1 VVALLLVALGGTA
14 CDSPFAPAATATATV
29 TATATPSV
37 TVTNTP
43 TRTATSTATATA
55 TATATPTLTP
65 SPTATPL
72 VSVEECRYL
81 KWVGTGLLKLALNG
95 TALTRDEQALHNT
108 TIFNAAWRKQTLDD
122 LAHERDAADLI
133 HQGYTLPIP
142 PTLSDLDRETRNY
155 AEQVYSASIR
165 AYDALNTYDLLGFSS
180 AYDSFGPLSSAGDKL
195 ANDLDAW
202 ARGRTYANFTIAATT
217 CRP

>member
-1 VVALLLVALGGTA
+1 MPRGVGWVVGVFVLLLVALGGTS
-14 CDSPFAPAATATATV
+14 CDGNPFAPAATATATS

-37 TVTNTP
+37 TVTH
-43 TRTATSTATATA
+43 TATSTATRTATATA

-81 KWVGTGLLKLALNG
+81 KWLGTGLLKLALNG

-108 TIFNAAWRKQTLDD
+108 TIFNTAWRKQTLDD

-142 PTLSDLDRETRNY
+142 PALADLDRESRNY

-165 AYDALNTYDLLGFSS
+165 AYDALNL
-180 AYDSFGPLSSAGDKL
+180 
-195 ANDLDAW
+195 
-202 ARGRTYANFTIAATT
+202 
-217 CRP
+217 